1 MNISELQD
9 KAGLKLLNNL
19 HEKEIE
25 GVFISDMVS
34 DIVAGVHAGSLLI
47 TIQTHKSLI
56 ASANLV
62 DVSGIIYVRDKVPPE
77 AVVELAD
84 RAGISLF
91 TTGEDAWKLAIKL
104 NGLGI
109 E

>member
-1 MNISELQD
+1 MNVSELKG
-9 KAGLKLLNNL
+9 KAELGLLNEL
-19 HEKEIE
+19 FDREVE

-34 DIVAGVHAGSLLI
+34 DIVAGVHAGNLLL

-62 DVSGIIYVRDKVPPE
+62 DVSAVVYVRGKRPAEDVI
-77 AVVELAD
+77 ELAN

-91 TTGEDAWKLAIKL
+91 TTDQDAWKLAIRL
-104 NGLGI
+104 HGLGL